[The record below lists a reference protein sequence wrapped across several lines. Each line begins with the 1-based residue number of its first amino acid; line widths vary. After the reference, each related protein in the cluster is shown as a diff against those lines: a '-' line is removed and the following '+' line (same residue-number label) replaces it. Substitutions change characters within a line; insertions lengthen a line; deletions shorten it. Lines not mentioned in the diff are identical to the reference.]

1 MTLANA
7 WHAGD
12 GTGPGRSRP
21 KLITFDL
28 DDTLWD
34 IEAVVARAERR
45 LHAWFA
51 AHHPAVAA
59 RYSATDLRRLRDEAP
74 QLHPA
79 LAEDMTALRKSSLTR
94 ALESVG
100 YDPAHAAAAFAEF
113 WRHRHDVEFFPD
125 AVPALDALRP
135 RHRLAAITNGNADI
149 ALIGL
154 DEHFDFALVAAEF
167 GRAKPDAAIFH
178 EACRRAGV
186 APAEALH
193 VGDDPALDVLGA
205 KRAGLGAAW
214 INRTG
219 RLWPHPE
226 LVPDLECTDLAALV
240 AALA

>member
-1 MTLANA
+1 M
-7 WHAGD
+7 
-12 GTGPGRSRP
+12 PPP

-34 IEAVVARAERR
+34 IEAVVARAEQR
-45 LHAWFA
+45 LHGWFA

-79 LAEDMTALRKSSLTR
+79 LAADMTALRQSSLTR

-100 YDPAHAAAAFAEF
+100 YDGAHAAAAFSEF

-125 AVPALDALRP
+125 AIPALDALR
-135 RHRLAAITNGNADI
+135 RRFRLAAITNGNADI
-149 ALIGL
+149 ALVGL

-167 GRAKPDAAIFH
+167 GVAKPDPRIFL

-186 APAEALH
+186 APHDALH
-193 VGDDPALDVLGA
+193 VGDDPLLDVIGA

-214 INRTG
+214 INRRGGPWTQAG
-219 RLWPHPE
+219 HR
-226 LVPDLECTDLAALV
+226 PDHEHRDLAALA
-240 AALA
+240 AALLDA